1 MAFKKFDNG
10 KPRMTRIPSKAI
22 RLVAEIMTMGEEKYG
37 KFNHLNGTDWLRYAD
52 AAERHINS
60 WLDREIDPESGKSHL
75 AHAAAS
81 LLILLD
87 LELRNIGNDDRY
99 KGDK

>member
-1 MAFKKFDNG
+1 MGFKKFDQD
-10 KPRMTRIPSKAI
+10 KPRMTRIPTKAI
-22 RLVAEIMTMGEEKYG
+22 RLVAEIMSMGEDKYG
-37 KFNHLNGTDWLRYAD
+37 KFNHLNGTEWLRYAD

-87 LELRNIGNDDRY
+87 LELRGIGTDDRY
-99 KGDK
+99 KEDE